1 MLRAQVVSNLSSK
14 QGFDDDKIA
23 DVLSLKTEHI
33 AGIRERLH
41 GKDGKR
47 KRSARARAKSMMIRQ
62 RAEPDTREHKLE
74 VDEVLYMDVN
84 FEPSLPVT
92 VELLVDRVASLRS
105 TKVRFQ
111 PSEAA
116 SFAMGQTS
124 TIGCEDS
131 IFLTGD
137 ACGRSDLIW
146 LLHLRTEV
154 RIPFGRSQT
163 ASELCKPHCRIV
175 RGQICQQAG
184 QRARHR
190 GANQR
195 RDAALVDT
203 RRA

>member
-41 GKDGKR
+41 GKDSKT
-47 KRSARARAKSMMIRQ
+47 KRSPRARAKSMMIKQ

-116 SFAMGQTS
+116 SFAMCQTS
-124 TIGCEDS
+124 TIGC
-131 IFLTGD
+131 ITGD
-137 ACGRSDLIW
+137 VRGRSARRVLPAPCRHPRPPRPCRRP
-146 LLHLRTEV
+146 HLA
-154 RIPFGRSQT
+154 P
-163 ASELCKPHCRIV
+163 PPPN
-175 RGQICQQAG
+175 
-184 QRARHR
+184 R
-190 GANQR
+190 GANPLWPQPNSF
-195 RDAALVDT
+195 
-203 RRA
+203 